1 MKNHDFVA
9 VRVCDFDFFEV
20 TGWGLVVG
28 FSDVLV
34 RS

>member
-1 MKNHDFVA
+1 MKNHDFVV
-9 VRVCDFDFFEV
+9 VRVCDFFEV
-20 TGWGLVVG
+20 TGWGFVVG